1 MTTNKDNSARGRTFE
16 GLVGKYLVE
25 RGDIVQPG
33 YSVEVG
39 LNRLWRKAHKFDW
52 GNNTLL
58 VECKDYDWTSS
69 HNIPSAKI
77 STLKEA
83 MLYFMAAP
91 QSHRKMLFIR
101 KTEGRTMTSDET
113 LGEYFVRLYGHL
125 IPEDVE
131 VHELDDN
138 DLSVR
143 QIWPH

>member
-1 MTTNKDNSARGRTFE
+1 MTTNKDNSAKGRTFE
-16 GLVGKYLVE
+16 DLVGKYLVE
-25 RGDIVQPG
+25 CGDIVQPG
-33 YSVEVG
+33 YAVEVG
-39 LNRLWRKAHKFDW
+39 LNRSQRKAHKFDW
-52 GNNTLL
+52 GNNALL
-58 VECKDYDWTSS
+58 VECKAYTWTRG
-69 HNIPSAKI
+69 NNNPSAKI

-91 QSHRKMLFIR
+91 QSRRKMLFIR